1 MKGRN
6 SLKFF
11 LVVMVKVKIDNKS
24 GESDGVGKILCGWK
38 LRVFWEF
45 LKIIVYV
52 FWFRIVG

>member
-24 GESDGVGKILCGWK
+24 GESDGVGKILCG
-38 LRVFWEF
+38 
-45 LKIIVYV
+45 
-52 FWFRIVG
+52 